1 MAKVINMDALD
12 FYAYEST
19 VQSLERDAQQARLAA
34 KQSRSEW
41 VGDILQAAGLPRTI
55 ALEEA
60 VFLLSKRSV
69 ELSVPDDH
77 ELISTEKLEILMA
90 QADAYKAMCEASKVY
105 VDPQTFND
113 ACNTFYDA
121 NDDDGTFCVPVYASA
136 NKSDLDEIPLVQF
149 IWADYE
155 FRE

>member
-90 QADAYKAMCEASKVY
+90 QAEAYKAMCEASKVY
-105 VDPQTFND
+105 VDPQVFND
-113 ACNTFYDA
+113 ACNTYYDP
-121 NDDDGTFCVPVYASA
+121 DGVDGTFCVELSASA
-136 NKSDLDEIPLVQF
+136 NKLDLHEIPLVEF
-149 IWADYE
+149 VWADYE
-155 FRE
+155 C

>member
-1 MAKVINMDALD
+1 MRTKEE
-12 FYAYEST
+12 FYMREAHVRTIE
-19 VQSLERDAQQARLAA
+19 QEARRANNKAA
-34 KQSRSEW
+34 FAREDW
-41 VGDILQAAGLPRTI
+41 IGDILESADLPRTI

-69 ELSVPDDH
+69 KLSVPDDH
-77 ELISTEKLEILMA
+77 ELISTEKLKIMRA
-90 QADAYKAMCEASKVY
+90 QAEAYKAMCEASKAY
-105 VDPQTFND
+105 VDPQTFTD

-136 NKSDLDEIPLVQF
+136 NKTDLNEIPLVQF
-149 IWADYE
+149 IWADYG